1 MAKAPQTDD
10 ETPKKKRRG
19 ASVMAWILM
28 AMLIGGLGGFGVTNF
43 GGGASSI
50 GAVGAQKISAEDYA
64 RALRTQMSA
73 MSQQMGQPL
82 TFQMAQAFGLDKQVL
97 QSVIDNA
104 ALDNEAARIGLSVGD
119 KSILVKINEINAF
132 KGVDGKIDPV
142 IYDQVLKQN
151 NLTKAAF
158 EAGIR
163 ADTARQLLQ
172 TSVGSGLTT
181 PATLIDTVAAWAGEQ
196 RGFSLLVLREKS
208 LPTPLAEPDAAA
220 LQAYYTTHI
229 ADYTRPEAKRISYA
243 ALLPDDIAADM
254 PVDDAKL
261 QQIYQS
267 RLSEFVIPEKRLV
280 ERLGFATEA
289 DAAAAKARIDAG
301 TSFETLVQER
311 KLTLADVDLGDV
323 SQSQLG
329 DAGAA
334 VFAMTEPGVVGPL
347 NSTVGPAL
355 FRMNAILAK
364 QETTFEQAKP
374 DLAKELQTEAA
385 VKAIADK
392 VNAIDDALAGGAS
405 LADLAKEQGLSL
417 SSTDYAAGA
426 EDNDPITAD
435 KAFVDAA
442 AKLAEGDYPQAIL
455 LSSGGVIALQLDS
468 ILPPAPRAFDSVK
481 DQVTT
486 AARAE
491 ALAAALSA
499 EADRIKT
506 AVEAGSSLGSFG
518 IVSRSAAVD
527 RQTRLPQTPNAVVAA
542 AFEMQPNDLRVI
554 QDQAYIAVLQ
564 LNSITAA
571 PSDSEALAAIRAAI
585 DSNGARSIS
594 DDVLQLYTRALTA
607 EAGISLDQSMI
618 NAVNAQITN

>member
-119 KSILVKINEINAF
+119 KRILVKLNEINAF

-208 LPTPLAEPDAAA
+208 LPMPLAEPDAAA

-435 KAFVDAA
+435 KAFIDAA

-527 RQTRLPQTPNAVVAA
+527 RQTRLPQTPDAVVAA

>member
-119 KSILVKINEINAF
+119 KSILVKLNEINAF

-196 RGFSLLVLREKS
+196 RGLSLLVLREKS
-208 LPTPLAEPDAAA
+208 LPMPLAEPDAAA

-289 DAAAAKARIDAG
+289 DAVAAKARIDAG

-435 KAFVDAA
+435 KAFIDAA

-506 AVEAGSSLGSFG
+506 AVESGSSLGSFG

>member
-119 KSILVKINEINAF
+119 KSILVKLNEINAF

-196 RGFSLLVLREKS
+196 RGLSLLVLREKS
-208 LPTPLAEPDAAA
+208 LPMPLAEPDAAA

-435 KAFVDAA
+435 KAFIDAA

-506 AVEAGSSLGSFG
+506 AVESGSSLGSFG

>member
-119 KSILVKINEINAF
+119 KSILVKLNEINAF

-208 LPTPLAEPDAAA
+208 LPMPLAEPDAAA
-220 LQAYYTTHI
+220 LQAYYSTHI

-311 KLTLADVDLGDV
+311 KLMLADVDLGDV

-435 KAFVDAA
+435 KAFIDAA

-554 QDQAYIAVLQ
+554 QNQAYIAVLQ

-571 PSDSEALAAIRAAI
+571 PSDSEALAAIRTAI

>member
-73 MSQQMGQPL
+73 MSQQMGQPV

-119 KSILVKINEINAF
+119 KSILVKLNEINAF

-435 KAFVDAA
+435 KAFIDAA

>member
-119 KSILVKINEINAF
+119 KSILVKLNEINAF

-196 RGFSLLVLREKS
+196 RGLSLLVLREKS

-220 LQAYYTTHI
+220 LQAYYSTHL

-435 KAFVDAA
+435 KAFIDAA

-506 AVEAGSSLGSFG
+506 AVESGSSLGSFG

>member
-43 GGGASSI
+43 GGGVSSI
-50 GAVGAQKISAEDYA
+50 GSVGTQKITVDDYA
-64 RALRTQMSA
+64 RAMRNQMNA
-73 MSQQMGQPL
+73 MSQRLGQPI

-97 QSVIDNA
+97 QAVIDNA

-119 KSILVKINEINAF
+119 KSVLAKLNAIDAF
-132 KGVDGKIDPV
+132 KGIDGKIDPL

-151 NLTKAAF
+151 NMTKASF

-172 TSVGSGLTT
+172 TSVATGIAT
-181 PATLIDTVAAWAGEQ
+181 PATLIDKVAAWAGEQ
-196 RGFSLLVLREKS
+196 RGFSLLPLSEKS
-208 LPTPLAEPDAAA
+208 LPTPLPEPDAAA
-220 LQAYYTTHI
+220 LQTYYNDHI

-243 ALLPDDIAADM
+243 ALLPEDIAADM
-254 PVDDAKL
+254 PVDETKL

-323 SQSQLG
+323 SQSELG

-334 VFAMTEPGVVGPL
+334 VFAMTDPGVVGPL
-347 NSTVGPAL
+347 NSAVGPAL

-374 DLAKELQTEAA
+374 DLTKELQSEAA

-405 LADLAKEQGLSL
+405 LADLAKEQGLKTGT
-417 SSTDYAAGA
+417 TDYAAGA

-435 KAFVDAA
+435 KAFVEAA
-442 AKLAEGDYPQAIL
+442 AKLAEGDYPQAIV

-468 ILPPAPRAFDSVK
+468 TLPPAPRAFDAVK
-481 DQVTT
+481 DKVTA
-486 AARAE
+486 AARAA
-491 ALAAALSA
+491 ALTAALSA
-499 EADRIKT
+499 EATRIK
-506 AVEAGSSLGSFG
+506 AGVEAGASLGSFG
-518 IVSRSAAVD
+518 IVSRTAAID
-527 RQTRLPQTPNAVVAA
+527 RQGSLPNAPASVVTA

-554 QDQAYIAVLQ
+554 EDQGYTAVLQ
-564 LNSITAA
+564 LNDITAA
-571 PSDSEALAAIRAAI
+571 PSDGETITAIRAAVEA
-585 DSNGARSIS
+585 NGARSIT
-594 DDVLQLYTRALTA
+594 DDILQLYTRALTA
-607 EAGISLDQSMI
+607 EAGISLDQGMI
-618 NAVNAQITN
+618 NSVNAQITN

>member
-73 MSQQMGQPL
+73 MSQQMGQPV

-119 KSILVKINEINAF
+119 KSILVKLNEINAF

>member
-73 MSQQMGQPL
+73 MSQQMGQPV

-119 KSILVKINEINAF
+119 KSILVKLNEINAF

-220 LQAYYTTHI
+220 LQAYYNDHI

>member
-119 KSILVKINEINAF
+119 KSILVKLNEINAF
-132 KGVDGKIDPV
+132 KGLDGKIDPV

>member
-119 KSILVKINEINAF
+119 KSILVKLNEINAF

-334 VFAMTEPGVVGPL
+334 VFAMSEPGVVGPL

>member
-119 KSILVKINEINAF
+119 KSILVKLNEINAF

-220 LQAYYTTHI
+220 LQAYYSTHI

>member
-119 KSILVKINEINAF
+119 KSILVKLNEINAF

-196 RGFSLLVLREKS
+196 RGLSLLVLREKS
-208 LPTPLAEPDAAA
+208 LPMPLAEPDAAA

-374 DLAKELQTEAA
+374 DLAK
-385 VKAIADK
+385 
-392 VNAIDDALAGGAS
+392 
-405 LADLAKEQGLSL
+405 
-417 SSTDYAAGA
+417 
-426 EDNDPITAD
+426 
-435 KAFVDAA
+435 
-442 AKLAEGDYPQAIL
+442 
-455 LSSGGVIALQLDS
+455 
-468 ILPPAPRAFDSVK
+468 
-481 DQVTT
+481 
-486 AARAE
+486 
-491 ALAAALSA
+491 
-499 EADRIKT
+499 
-506 AVEAGSSLGSFG
+506 
-518 IVSRSAAVD
+518 
-527 RQTRLPQTPNAVVAA
+527 
-542 AFEMQPNDLRVI
+542 
-554 QDQAYIAVLQ
+554 
-564 LNSITAA
+564 
-571 PSDSEALAAIRAAI
+571 
-585 DSNGARSIS
+585 
-594 DDVLQLYTRALTA
+594 
-607 EAGISLDQSMI
+607 
-618 NAVNAQITN
+618 

>member
-119 KSILVKINEINAF
+119 KSILVKLNEINAF

-220 LQAYYTTHI
+220 LQAYYTTYI

-468 ILPPAPRAFDSVK
+468 ILLPAPRAFDSVK

>member
-119 KSILVKINEINAF
+119 KSILVKLNEINAF
-132 KGVDGKIDPV
+132 KGLDGKIDPV

-220 LQAYYTTHI
+220 LQAYYTTYI

>member
-119 KSILVKINEINAF
+119 KSILVKLNEINAF

>member
-73 MSQQMGQPL
+73 MSQQMGQPV

-119 KSILVKINEINAF
+119 KSILVKLNEINAF

-311 KLTLADVDLGDV
+311 KLKLADVDLGDV

>member
-119 KSILVKINEINAF
+119 KSILVKLNEINAF

-220 LQAYYTTHI
+220 LQAYYTTYI

>member
-119 KSILVKINEINAF
+119 KSILVKLNEINAF

-220 LQAYYTTHI
+220 LQAYYSTHI

-435 KAFVDAA
+435 KAFIDAA

>member
-104 ALDNEAARIGLSVGD
+104 ALDNEAARIGLSLGD
-119 KSILVKINEINAF
+119 KSILVKLNEINAF

-220 LQAYYTTHI
+220 LQAYYTTYI

>member
-119 KSILVKINEINAF
+119 KSILVKLNEINAF

-196 RGFSLLVLREKS
+196 RGFSLMVLREKS

-267 RLSEFVIPEKRLV
+267 RLPEFVIPEKRLV

-435 KAFVDAA
+435 KAFIDAA

>member
-73 MSQQMGQPL
+73 MSQQMGQPV

-119 KSILVKINEINAF
+119 KSILVKLNEINAF

-208 LPTPLAEPDAAA
+208 LPMPLAEPDAAA

>member
-64 RALRTQMSA
+64 RAMRTQMSA

-119 KSILVKINEINAF
+119 KSILVKLNEINAF

-607 EAGISLDQSMI
+607 EAGISLDQGMI

>member
-119 KSILVKINEINAF
+119 KSILVKLNEINAF

-289 DAAAAKARIDAG
+289 DAVAAKARIDAG

-435 KAFVDAA
+435 KAFIDAA

-506 AVEAGSSLGSFG
+506 AVESGSSLGSFG

>member
-119 KSILVKINEINAF
+119 KSILVKLNEINAF

-435 KAFVDAA
+435 KAFIDAA

>member
-1 MAKAPQTDD
+1 
-10 ETPKKKRRG
+10 
-19 ASVMAWILM
+19 
-28 AMLIGGLGGFGVTNF
+28 
-43 GGGASSI
+43 
-50 GAVGAQKISAEDYA
+50 
-64 RALRTQMSA
+64 
-73 MSQQMGQPL
+73 
-82 TFQMAQAFGLDKQVL
+82 
-97 QSVIDNA
+97 
-104 ALDNEAARIGLSVGD
+104 VGD
-119 KSILVKINEINAF
+119 KSILVKLNEINAF

-196 RGFSLLVLREKS
+196 RGLSLLVLREKS
-208 LPTPLAEPDAAA
+208 LPMPLAEPDAAA

-289 DAAAAKARIDAG
+289 DAVAAKARIDAG

-506 AVEAGSSLGSFG
+506 AVESGSSLGSFG

>member
-1 MAKAPQTDD
+1 MAKAPQTVD

-43 GGGASSI
+43 GGGVSSI
-50 GAVGAQKISAEDYA
+50 GSVGAQKITVDDYA
-64 RALRTQMSA
+64 RAMRTQMNA
-73 MSQQMGQPL
+73 MSQRLGQPI

-119 KSILVKINEINAF
+119 KSVLVKLNEINAF
-132 KGVDGKIDPV
+132 KGVDGKIDPL

-151 NLTKAAF
+151 NMTKASF

-172 TSVGSGLTT
+172 TSVATGITT
-181 PATLIDTVAAWAGEQ
+181 PATLVDKVAAWAGEQ
-196 RGFSLLVLREKS
+196 RGFSLLVLSEKS

-220 LQAYYTTHI
+220 LQAYYTDHI

-243 ALLPDDIAADM
+243 ALLPEDIAADM

-323 SQSQLG
+323 SQSELG

-334 VFAMTEPGVVGPL
+334 VFAMTDPGVVGPL

-374 DLAKELQTEAA
+374 DLAKQLQTEAA

-405 LADLAKEQGLSL
+405 LADLAKEQGLKTG
-417 SSTDYAAGA
+417 STDYAAGA

-435 KAFVDAA
+435 KDFVEAA
-442 AKLAEGDYPQAIL
+442 AKLAEGDYPQAIVL
-455 LSSGGVIALQLDS
+455 ASGGVIALQLDS
-468 ILPPAPRAFDSVK
+468 TLPPAPRAFDTVQDK
-481 DQVTT
+481 VTA
-486 AARAE
+486 AARAA
-491 ALAAALSA
+491 ALTAALSA
-499 EADRIKT
+499 EANRIKT
-506 AVEAGSSLGSFG
+506 GVEAGASLGSFG
-518 IVSRSAAVD
+518 IVSRTAAID
-527 RQTRLPQTPNAVVAA
+527 RQGNLPNAPASVLTA

-554 QDQAYIAVLQ
+554 EDQGYTAVLQ
-564 LNSITAA
+564 LNDITAA
-571 PSDSEALAAIRAAI
+571 PSDGAAITAIRAAVE
-585 DSNGARSIS
+585 DNGARSIT

-607 EAGISLDQSMI
+607 EAGISLDQGMI
-618 NAVNAQITN
+618 NSVNAQITN

>member
-119 KSILVKINEINAF
+119 KSILVKLNEINAF

-196 RGFSLLVLREKS
+196 RGLSLLVLREKS
-208 LPTPLAEPDAAA
+208 LPMPLAEPDAAA

-506 AVEAGSSLGSFG
+506 AVESGSSLGSFG

>member
-119 KSILVKINEINAF
+119 KSILVKLNEINAF

-347 NSTVGPAL
+347 NSTVCPAL

>member
-119 KSILVKINEINAF
+119 KSILVKLNEINAF

-311 KLTLADVDLGDV
+311 KLMLADVDLGDV

-355 FRMNAILAK
+355 FRMNAILAQ

>member
-119 KSILVKINEINAF
+119 KSILVKLNEINAF

-208 LPTPLAEPDAAA
+208 LPMPLAEPDAAA

-571 PSDSEALAAIRAAI
+571 PSDSEALAAISAAI

>member
-119 KSILVKINEINAF
+119 KSILVKLNEINAF

-220 LQAYYTTHI
+220 LQAYYSTHL

-289 DAAAAKARIDAG
+289 DAVAAKARIDAG

-435 KAFVDAA
+435 KAFIDAA

-506 AVEAGSSLGSFG
+506 AVESGSSLGSFG

>member
-73 MSQQMGQPL
+73 MSQQMGQPV
-82 TFQMAQAFGLDKQVL
+82 TFQMAQAFGLDKQGL

-119 KSILVKINEINAF
+119 KSILVKLNEINAF
-132 KGVDGKIDPV
+132 KGLDGKIDPV

>member
-1 MAKAPQTDD
+1 MAKAPQSDD

-119 KSILVKINEINAF
+119 KSILVKLNEINAF

-220 LQAYYTTHI
+220 LQAYYSTHI

-435 KAFVDAA
+435 KAFIDAA